1 MTEYRIAE
9 LARVSG
15 VTSRNIRAYRER
27 GLLDPPRRQGRDAF
41 YDDRHLAQLELINQL
56 LAKGFTSAHI
66 ATFLDGIRQGQDL
79 SEVLGVQPVAAVDEM
94 TLDAVSAAAQRAV
107 RHGLGRVIDGRV
119 VITDPDIARAL
130 SAADDPEQCL
140 QLMTEVLDTT
150 GEVIDDL
157 ALRTV
162 AVLRSGSPDGIEDIT
177 KRALLNR
184 LQTTFDEHMTALL
197 SEYEAS

>member
-1 MTEYRIAE
+1 
-9 LARVSG
+9 
-15 VTSRNIRAYRER
+15 
-27 GLLDPPRRQGRDAF
+27 
-41 YDDRHLAQLELINQL
+41 
-56 LAKGFTSAHI
+56 
-66 ATFLDGIRQGQDL
+66 
-79 SEVLGVQPVAAVDEM
+79 M

-157 ALRTV
+157 AVRTV

-184 LQTTFDEHMTALL
+184 LQITFDQQMTALL
-197 SEYEAS
+197 GVRGVLTAIPGWWPGRRQSVGPAIPGSPPAASAWPRRR